1 MNTKALI
8 TTLAIL
14 GSASSLAV
22 ASPSTQYSA
31 SASWSYGTPVRTY
44 PAPTPV
50 RTVRGWHYAPPVRTV
65 VRNRYESDWTSSNGW
80 GYQQPRATL
89 LADGLTYNAG
99 EYRKDIVLQGRG
111 RFNALTLNAEGGR
124 TFIEV
129 VKIEFMGGAVQ
140 TIPVNRSL
148 CNDESLTFDLDG
160 NDRAINRIFV
170 YRHDG
175 PDRSTA
181 FRSQGEFS
189 VTGL

>member
-22 ASPSTQYSA
+22 ASPSKQYSA
-31 SASWSYGTPVRTY
+31 SVSWSYHTPVRTY
-44 PAPTPV
+44 PAPV
-50 RTVRGWHYAPPVRTV
+50 RTWNYGTPVRTV
-65 VRNRYESDWTSSNGW
+65 VRDRHDSDWSRGYGW
-80 GYQQPRATL
+80 GYQQPRELL
-89 LADGLTYNAG
+89 LADGLVYSAG
-99 EYRKDIVLQGRG
+99 EYRKDIALQGR
-111 RFNALTLNAEGGR
+111 ALNTVMLNAEGGS

-129 VKIEFMGGAVQ
+129 VKIEFNDGGPVQ
-140 TIPVNRSL
+140 TIPVNRAL
-148 CNDESLTFDLDG
+148 CNGESMTFDVDG
-160 NDRAINRIFV
+160 YNRPINRIFV

-175 PDRSTA
+175 PDRSTQ

>member
-22 ASPSTQYSA
+22 ASPSSQYSA

-44 PAPTPV
+44 PAA
-50 RTVRGWHYAPPVRTV
+50 RTVRGWNYAPPVRTV
-65 VRNRYESDWTSSNGW
+65 VRNRHDYDWTSSNGW
-80 GYQQPRATL
+80 GYEQPRATV

-111 RFNALTLNAEGGR
+111 RFNTVALNAEGGS

-140 TIPVNRSL
+140 TIPVNRNL
-148 CNDESLTFDLDG
+148 CNDESMTFDLDG
-160 NDRAINRIFV
+160 NNRAINRILV
-170 YRHDG
+170 YRHEN
-175 PDRSTA
+175 PDWSTA
-181 FRSQGEFS
+181 SRSHGEFS
-189 VTGL
+189 VIGL

>member
-31 SASWSYGTPVRTY
+31 SASWSYRTPVRTY
-44 PAPTPV
+44 PAPT
-50 RTVRGWHYAPPVRTV
+50 VRGGWNYAPPVRTV
-65 VRNRYESDWTSSNGW
+65 ARTRHNSDWTSSNGW
-80 GYQQPRATL
+80 GYQQPRATI

-99 EYRKDIVLQGRG
+99 EYRKDIALQGR
-111 RFNALTLNAEGGR
+111 RFNTVMLNADGGN

-129 VKIEFMGGAVQ
+129 VKIEFNDGGAVQ
-140 TIPVNRSL
+140 TIPVNRAL
-148 CNDESLTFDLDG
+148 CNDESMTFDVDG
-160 NDRAINRIFV
+160 NNRPINRIFV

-175 PDRSTA
+175 PDRSTQV
-181 FRSQGEFS
+181 RSQGEFS
-189 VTGL
+189 VTAL

>member
-31 SASWSYGTPVRTY
+31 SASWSYRTPVRTY

-50 RTVRGWHYAPPVRTV
+50 RGWGYAPPVRTV
-65 VRNRYESDWTSSNGW
+65 ARDRHNSDWSSSNGW
-80 GYQQPRATL
+80 GYQQPRGTI

-111 RFNALTLNAEGGR
+111 RFNALTLNAEGGNN
-124 TFIEV
+124 FIEV

-140 TIPVNRSL
+140 TIPVNRAL
-148 CNDESLTFDLDG
+148 CNDESMTFDLDG

>member
-31 SASWSYGTPVRTY
+31 TASFSYRTPVRTY
-44 PAPTPV
+44 PAPTGL
-50 RTVRGWHYAPPVRTV
+50 TVRGWSYSPVRTV
-65 VRNRYESDWTSSNGW
+65 VRDRHESDWTSSNGW
-80 GYQQPRATL
+80 GYRQPRATL

-99 EYRKDIVLQGRG
+99 EYRKDIALQGR
-111 RFNALTLNAEGGR
+111 RLNSVMLNAEGGS

-129 VKIEFMGGAVQ
+129 VKIEFNDGGAVQ
-140 TIPVNRSL
+140 TIPVNRAL
-148 CNDESLTFDLDG
+148 CNDESMTFDVDG
-160 NDRAINRIFV
+160 SNRPINRIFV

-175 PDRSTA
+175 PDRSTQ